1 MLLTAFSYVSQGYMM
16 FLRLFV
22 TTFVEMKRLHRHYK
36 QGEKQKQVA
45 LAGLNPA
52 MYTHSDRVPTSV
64 TVAAALSGSAESA
77 MTRRSRRKCALCLGD
92 RISPAATPCGH
103 VFCWECIVGWC
114 QKNKAECPL
123 CRQETHPQQIKCIY
137 NYV

>member
-1 MLLTAFSYVSQGYMM
+1 M
-16 FLRLFV
+16 FMRLFV
-22 TTFVEMKRLHRHYK
+22 TAFVESKRLHRHYK
-36 QGEKQKQVA
+36 QDAKQKRVA
-45 LAGLNPA
+45 RAGLNPA

-64 TVAAALSGSAESA
+64 TVASEAETAATPSSQ
-77 MTRRSRRKCALCLGD
+77 RSRRKCALCLGD
-92 RISPAATPCGH
+92 RIAPAATPCGH

-123 CRQETHPQQIKCIY
+123 CRQEAHPQQIKCLY

>member
-1 MLLTAFSYVSQGYMM
+1 MM

-64 TVAAALSGSAESA
+64 TIASEAAAAGAGADSAA

>member
-1 MLLTAFSYVSQGYMM
+1 MA
-16 FLRLFV
+16 LRLMV
-22 TTFVEMKRLHRHYK
+22 TAGVEAKRLHRHVK
-36 QGEKQKQVA
+36 QDAKHKQVA
-45 LAGLNPA
+45 RAGLDPA
-52 MYTHSDRVPTSV
+52 LYTQQSDRVPTAVSAASV
-64 TVAAALSGSAESA
+64 APSEASSGATSQ
-77 MTRRSRRKCALCLGD
+77 RRGPRRKCALCLGD